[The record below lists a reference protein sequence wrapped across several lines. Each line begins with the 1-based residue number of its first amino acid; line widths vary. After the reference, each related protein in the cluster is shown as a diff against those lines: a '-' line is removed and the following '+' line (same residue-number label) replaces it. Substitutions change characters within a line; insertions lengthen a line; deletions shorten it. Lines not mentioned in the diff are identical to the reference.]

1 MKKAKS
7 KVARIENRY
16 IKDTATMKKT
26 RSRRRIALFRR
37 LAFMAIIFAVVGGL
51 LTITYT
57 KQVLTLKEKKEKQ
70 VQVDKKMVAMKD
82 EQDSLNEQIKKLHN
96 DDYIAKLA
104 RSEYYLSKDGEIIF
118 NIPEENSKQ
127 KEVSQSR
134 AVILHGKSKGKY
146 S

>member
-1 MKKAKS
+1 MKKAES

-16 IKDTATMKKT
+16 IKDTATLKKT
-26 RSRRRIALFRR
+26 RNRRRIALFRR
-37 LAFMAIIFAVVGGL
+37 LAFMAIIFVVVGGL

-57 KQVLTLKEKKEKQ
+57 KQVLSLNEKKEKQ
-70 VQVDKKMVAMKD
+70 VQVDKKMVVMKD
-82 EQDSLNEQIKKLHN
+82 EEEALNDQIKKLHN

-127 KEVSQSR
+127 KE
-134 AVILHGKSKGKY
+134 
-146 S
+146 

>member
-70 VQVDKKMVAMKD
+70 VQVDKKMFAMKD

-127 KEVSQSR
+127 KE
-134 AVILHGKSKGKY
+134 
-146 S
+146 

>member
-1 MKKAKS
+1 MKKAES

-16 IKDTATMKKT
+16 IKDTATLKKT
-26 RSRRRIALFRR
+26 RNRRRIALFRR
-37 LAFMAIIFAVVGGL
+37 LAFMAIIFVVVGGL

-57 KQVLTLKEKKEKQ
+57 KQVLSLYEKKEKQ

-82 EQDSLNEQIKKLHN
+82 EEEALNDQIKKLHN

-127 KEVSQSR
+127 KE
-134 AVILHGKSKGKY
+134 
-146 S
+146 

>member
-1 MKKAKS
+1 MKKAKT

-26 RSRRRIALFRR
+26 RNRRRVALFRR

-51 LTITYT
+51 LTVTYT
-57 KQVLTLKEKKEKQ
+57 QQVLSLKDKKEKQ
-70 VQVDKKMVAMKD
+70 VKVDKKMVAMKD
-82 EQDSLNEQIKKLHN
+82 EEQSLNDQIKKLHN
-96 DDYIAKLA
+96 DEYIAKLA

-127 KEVSQSR
+127 KE
-134 AVILHGKSKGKY
+134 
-146 S
+146 

>member
-70 VQVDKKMVAMKD
+70 VQVDKEMVAMKD

-127 KEVSQSR
+127 KE
-134 AVILHGKSKGKY
+134 
-146 S
+146 

>member
-70 VQVDKKMVAMKD
+70 VQVEKKMVAMKD

-127 KEVSQSR
+127 KE
-134 AVILHGKSKGKY
+134 
-146 S
+146 

>member
-1 MKKAKS
+1 MKKAES

-37 LAFMAIIFAVVGGL
+37 LAFMAIIFVVVGGL

-57 KQVLTLKEKKEKQ
+57 KQALTLKEKKAKQ

-82 EQDSLNEQIKKLHN
+82 EEEALNEQIKKLHN

-127 KEVSQSR
+127 KE
-134 AVILHGKSKGKY
+134 
-146 S
+146 

>member
-1 MKKAKS
+1 MKKAKT

-16 IKDTATMKKT
+16 IKDTATLNKT

-57 KQVLTLKEKKEKQ
+57 QQVLSLKDKKEKQ
-70 VQVDKKMVAMKD
+70 VEVDKKMVATKD
-82 EQDSLNEQIKKLHN
+82 EEEALNNQIKKLHD

-127 KEVSQSR
+127 KE
-134 AVILHGKSKGKY
+134 
-146 S
+146 

>member
-1 MKKAKS
+1 MKKAKT

-26 RSRRRIALFRR
+26 RNRRRVALFRR

-51 LTITYT
+51 LTVTYT
-57 KQVLTLKEKKEKQ
+57 QQVLSLKDKKEKQ
-70 VQVDKKMVAMKD
+70 VKVDKKMVAMKD
-82 EQDSLNEQIKKLHN
+82 EEQALNDQIKKLHN
-96 DDYIAKLA
+96 DEYIAKLA

-127 KEVSQSR
+127 KE
-134 AVILHGKSKGKY
+134 
-146 S
+146 

>member
-1 MKKAKS
+1 MKKAES

-26 RSRRRIALFRR
+26 RSRRRVALFRR

-57 KQVLTLKEKKEKQ
+57 KQVLTLKEKKAKQ

-82 EQDSLNEQIKKLHN
+82 EEEALNDQIKKLHN
-96 DDYIAKLA
+96 DEYIAKLA

-127 KEVSQSR
+127 KE
-134 AVILHGKSKGKY
+134 
-146 S
+146 

>member
-1 MKKAKS
+1 MKKAES

-16 IKDTATMKKT
+16 IKDTATLKKT
-26 RSRRRIALFRR
+26 RNRRRIALFRR
-37 LAFMAIIFAVVGGL
+37 LAFMAIIFVVVGGL

-57 KQVLTLKEKKEKQ
+57 KQVLSLNEKKEKQ
-70 VQVDKKMVAMKD
+70 VQVDKEMVAMKD
-82 EQDSLNEQIKKLHN
+82 EEEALNDQIKKLHN

-127 KEVSQSR
+127 KE
-134 AVILHGKSKGKY
+134 
-146 S
+146 

>member
-70 VQVDKKMVAMKD
+70 VHVDKKMVAMKD

-127 KEVSQSR
+127 KE
-134 AVILHGKSKGKY
+134 
-146 S
+146 

>member
-1 MKKAKS
+1 MKKAES

-16 IKDTATMKKT
+16 IKDTAILKKT
-26 RSRRRIALFRR
+26 RNRRRIALFRR
-37 LAFMAIIFAVVGGL
+37 LAFMAIIFVVVGGL

-57 KQVLTLKEKKEKQ
+57 KQVLSLNEKKEKQ

-82 EQDSLNEQIKKLHN
+82 EEEALNDQIKKLHN

-127 KEVSQSR
+127 KE
-134 AVILHGKSKGKY
+134 
-146 S
+146 

>member
-7 KVARIENRY
+7 KVVRIENRY

-96 DDYIAKLA
+96 DDYISKLA

-127 KEVSQSR
+127 KE
-134 AVILHGKSKGKY
+134 
-146 S
+146 

>member
-82 EQDSLNEQIKKLHN
+82 EEDSLNEQIKKLHN

-127 KEVSQSR
+127 KE
-134 AVILHGKSKGKY
+134 
-146 S
+146 

>member
-82 EQDSLNEQIKKLHN
+82 EQESLNEQIKKLHN

-127 KEVSQSR
+127 KE
-134 AVILHGKSKGKY
+134 
-146 S
+146 